1 MANAKS
7 TVDTVID
14 TAVNQGTAET
24 LPPNPANEAT
34 DDAIHIDFN
43 EPRAESRF
51 KVGDIRTENIRTCV
65 EVIPSTGSNAGKKMY
80 VINGVHWSRHK
91 PKDTDN
97 TIVLEFATWNGGSG
111 WNVRGFNNDA
121 RVLSLD
127 AKISKLKEHE
137 ADYSMAIAT
146 LLR

>member
-24 LPPNPANEAT
+24 LPPNPANEAMDT
-34 DDAIHIDFN
+34 EINIDFT

>member
-24 LPPNPANEAT
+24 LPPNSANEAM
-34 DDAIHIDFN
+34 DDAINIDFT

-137 ADYSMAIAT
+137 ADYSLAIAS